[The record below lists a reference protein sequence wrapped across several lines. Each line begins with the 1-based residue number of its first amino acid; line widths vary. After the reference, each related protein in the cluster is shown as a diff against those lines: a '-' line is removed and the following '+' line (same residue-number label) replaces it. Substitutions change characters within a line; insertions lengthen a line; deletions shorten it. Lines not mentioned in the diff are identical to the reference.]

1 MGELADESRIFLSTL
16 QPERRERRLAMTAV
30 ALSVVLF
37 ATLAP
42 FVRIQMPQVWAF
54 IPIYQS
60 AIVICDL
67 ITAGLLLGQFGIL
80 RTPSLVVLAGGYLFT
95 ACMASVHM
103 LTFPSLFLPSGLLD
117 AGPQTTAWLYMF
129 WHSGF
134 PLCVIFYTLA
144 SRRERA
150 EPLYAGRLA
159 LPVIVCIGT
168 ALVATGAFAALATS
182 GRELLPPIMANSHY
196 TPLMRGVVTTVW
208 LMTLAALIL
217 LTSRRPHSVLD
228 LWLIVV
234 LCAWLLDIAL
244 SAVLNHGRFDLGFYA
259 GRVYGLVASS
269 FVLLALLLE
278 NGKLYARTVHA
289 LQGERIEHRR
299 VQEKTV
305 QLNEANELLEQRV
318 AERTRELQAAN
329 DELRREIVERERAEE
344 ALARSREELR
354 EIAAISSTAREQERG
369 RIARE
374 LHDELAQTLAML
386 RLDLERVS
394 TTGNELAGSFMEMRG
409 LLDGAVAATRRIA
422 SDLRPLMLDD
432 LGLVP
437 AIQWLVQA
445 FQQRHG
451 IDCTLIVD
459 PPELDL
465 VEPQA
470 STTFRILQE
479 SLTNVGRHARAS
491 HVDIRLIADD
501 REVMLSVRDNGV
513 GFDTENP
520 RKPNSFGLVGL
531 RERAYLVQGTLSV
544 QTAPGQGT
552 AIEVHIPLV
561 RAREVTVLQSG
572 ELRE

>member
-103 LTFPSLFLPSGLLD
+103 LTFPGLFLPSGLLD

-182 GRELLPPIMANSHY
+182 GRELLPPIMANNHY

-299 VQEKTV
+299 VQE
-305 QLNEANELLEQRV
+305 
-318 AERTRELQAAN
+318 
-329 DELRREIVERERAEE
+329 
-344 ALARSREELR
+344 
-354 EIAAISSTAREQERG
+354 
-369 RIARE
+369 
-374 LHDELAQTLAML
+374 
-386 RLDLERVS
+386 
-394 TTGNELAGSFMEMRG
+394 
-409 LLDGAVAATRRIA
+409 
-422 SDLRPLMLDD
+422 
-432 LGLVP
+432 
-437 AIQWLVQA
+437 
-445 FQQRHG
+445 
-451 IDCTLIVD
+451 
-459 PPELDL
+459 
-465 VEPQA
+465 
-470 STTFRILQE
+470 
-479 SLTNVGRHARAS
+479 
-491 HVDIRLIADD
+491 
-501 REVMLSVRDNGV
+501 
-513 GFDTENP
+513 
-520 RKPNSFGLVGL
+520 
-531 RERAYLVQGTLSV
+531 
-544 QTAPGQGT
+544 
-552 AIEVHIPLV
+552 
-561 RAREVTVLQSG
+561 
-572 ELRE
+572 

>member
-30 ALSVVLF
+30 ALSVALF

-103 LTFPSLFLPSGLLD
+103 LTFPGLFLPSGLLD

-150 EPLYAGRLA
+150 EPLYTGRLA

-182 GRELLPPIMANSHY
+182 GRELLPPIMANNHY

>member
-80 RTPSLVVLAGGYLFT
+80 RTPSLVVLAGGYVLN
-95 ACMASVHM
+95 ACMARVHM
-103 LTFPSLFLPSGLLD
+103 LTFPGLFLPSGLLD

-182 GRELLPPIMANSHY
+182 GRELLPPNMANNHY

-318 AERTRELQAAN
+318 AERTRAQQARLAPYVAALLQAS
-329 DELRREIVERERAEE
+329 
-344 ALARSREELR
+344 ALLR
-354 EIAAISSTAREQERG
+354 EGRDLTEASKELLELPEAARC
-369 RIARE
+369 
-374 LHDELAQTLAML
+374 
-386 RLDLERVS
+386 
-394 TTGNELAGSFMEMRG
+394 F
-409 LLDGAVAATRRIA
+409 LLDASGRQIGDNVLPRVHASQRAKRFSPLLHSEGASWERRPYFIEAMRVPGRAHFTPPYLSINEAHLCVTASIAT
-422 SDLRPLMLDD
+422 
-432 LGLVP
+432 P
-437 AIQWLVQA
+437 AVQGM
-445 FQQRHG
+445 QVL
-451 IDCTLIVD
+451 C
-459 PPELDL
+459 
-465 VEPQA
+465 
-470 STTFRILQE
+470 
-479 SLTNVGRHARAS
+479 
-491 HVDIRLIADD
+491 VDINWEAAAH
-501 REVMLSVRDNGV
+501 RD
-513 GFDTENP
+513 
-520 RKPNSFGLVGL
+520 
-531 RERAYLVQGTLSV
+531 
-544 QTAPGQGT
+544 
-552 AIEVHIPLV
+552 
-561 RAREVTVLQSG
+561 
-572 ELRE
+572 

>member
-30 ALSVVLF
+30 VLSVVLF

-80 RTPSLVVLAGGYLFT
+80 RTTSLVVLAGGYLFT

-103 LTFPSLFLPSGLLD
+103 LTFPGLFLPSGLLD

-129 WHSGF
+129 WHGGF
-134 PLCVIFYTLA
+134 PLCVIAYTFV
-144 SRRERA
+144 SRRERGQ
-150 EPLYAGRLA
+150 PLYTGRLA
-159 LPVIVCIGT
+159 LPVIACVGT

-182 GRELLPPIMANSHY
+182 GRELLPAIMQNQHY

-208 LMTLAALIL
+208 LTTLGALIL
-217 LTSRRPHSVLD
+217 LASRRPHSVLD
-228 LWLIVV
+228 LWLVVV

-259 GRVYGLVASS
+259 GRIYGLVASS

-289 LQGERIEHRR
+289 LQGERVEHRR

-318 AERTRELQAAN
+318 AERTRELLAAN
-329 DELRREIVERERAEE
+329 SELRREIAERERAEE

-394 TTGNELAGSFMEMRG
+394 TAGNELAGRFSEMRG

-451 IDCTLIVD
+451 IDCSLIVE

-465 VEPQA
+465 GEPQA

-501 REVMLSVRDNGV
+501 REVMLCIRDDGV
-513 GFDTENP
+513 GFDTANP

-544 QTAPGQGT
+544 ETAPGQGT
-552 AIEVHIPLV
+552 TIEVHIPLV
-561 RAREVTVLQSG
+561 QSHGVTVLQSG

>member
-103 LTFPSLFLPSGLLD
+103 LTFPGLFLPSGLLD

-465 VEPQA
+465 V
-470 STTFRILQE
+470 
-479 SLTNVGRHARAS
+479 
-491 HVDIRLIADD
+491 
-501 REVMLSVRDNGV
+501 
-513 GFDTENP
+513 
-520 RKPNSFGLVGL
+520 
-531 RERAYLVQGTLSV
+531 
-544 QTAPGQGT
+544 
-552 AIEVHIPLV
+552 
-561 RAREVTVLQSG
+561 
-572 ELRE
+572 